1 MSQAPMGRIRFLILC
16 TSSYAVPLAVEE
28 PAGRPRP
35 RFARGR
41 GKSGLHRA
49 GCWGDSGGGDLAK
62 AQQRE
67 DRPLRGVRVKR
78 CGKSAPAARAT
89 APARQAPPGARPS
102 RQRSRVARPSC
113 RVGRTARENRDAA
126 ARRETACAP
135 REMAAAGTSVPV
147 QDPAYRPAPP
157 FSMGATFAL
166 ARSLLEPRTSP
177 TGLRSRW
184 RALTS

>member
-1 MSQAPMGRIRFLILC
+1 MSHAPMRRIRFLILC
-16 TSSYAVPLAVEE
+16 SSSYAVPLEVEE

-126 ARRETACAP
+126 ARRGDRLRAERDGRRRDLGPGTGSGLQ
-135 REMAAAGTSVPV
+135 AGSSLSV
-147 QDPAYRPAPP
+147 
-157 FSMGATFAL
+157 MGATFV
-166 ARSLLEPRTSP
+166 
-177 TGLRSRW
+177 LRRAHFSRGYV
-184 RALTS
+184 RPSLTS